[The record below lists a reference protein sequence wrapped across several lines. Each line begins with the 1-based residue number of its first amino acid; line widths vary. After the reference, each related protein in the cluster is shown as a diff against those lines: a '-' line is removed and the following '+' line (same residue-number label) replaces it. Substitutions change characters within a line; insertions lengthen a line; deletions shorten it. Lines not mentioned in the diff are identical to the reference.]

1 MPTSRMGTSLYPFTR
16 EKEKKKVIALVII
29 HFLVFLLAFV
39 VKPVDR
45 QGTFSYLVVPAL
57 HSIRPIGG

>member
-1 MPTSRMGTSLYPFTR
+1 MPTSRMGTSLYPFNAKR
-16 EKEKKKVIALVII
+16 RGKKVTALVII

-57 HSIRPIGG
+57 HAIRPIGG